1 MRPNYSQVVSV
12 PLSTIPWC
20 LLRTAAISRRHRKLV
35 LMLLAPWL
43 RKRGLLDHN
52 ESMVICGFIFVCR
65 FVFYTELSFKIMDRR
80 PGFKSSL

>member
-1 MRPNYSQVVSV
+1 MWPNYSQVVSV
-12 PLSTIPWC
+12 PLSTIPWY
-20 LLRTAAISRRHRKLV
+20 LLRTAAESRRHKELF

-43 RKRGLLDHN
+43 RKRGLLVHN
-52 ESMVICGFIFVCR
+52 ESTVICGFIFVCR